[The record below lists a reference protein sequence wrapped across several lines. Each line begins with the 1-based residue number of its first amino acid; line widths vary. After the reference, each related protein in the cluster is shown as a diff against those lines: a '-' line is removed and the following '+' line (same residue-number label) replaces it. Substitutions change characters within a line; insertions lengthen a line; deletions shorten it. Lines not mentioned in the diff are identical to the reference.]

1 MIYLN
6 KKNILIILTV
16 LIISIIIIFFIKN
29 NYKNFKIGNNVT
41 SKSIEE
47 IEDYILNISSYDA
60 NVEVTIKSNKN
71 ENKYILHQKCGENNV
86 LKQEIIE
93 PRNIQG
99 LQTIYNNGYLEIKNT
114 KLGLSTI
121 MENYPYVTD
130 NVLWLFS
137 FIKDY
142 KECSKKTIKEEENMY
157 IMEVI
162 TENSNEYLNNKTLY
176 IDKKTNKPIKM
187 LIKDKNKKTLIKAAK
202 PEDK

>member
-71 ENKYILHQKCGENNV
+71 
-86 LKQEIIE
+86 
-93 PRNIQG
+93 
-99 LQTIYNNGYLEIKNT
+99 
-114 KLGLSTI
+114 
-121 MENYPYVTD
+121 
-130 NVLWLFS
+130 
-137 FIKDY
+137 
-142 KECSKKTIKEEENMY
+142 SKG
-157 IMEVI
+157 
-162 TENSNEYLNNKTLY
+162 
-176 IDKKTNKPIKM
+176 
-187 LIKDKNKKTLIKAAK
+187 
-202 PEDK
+202 